1 MRKTLLMKEARL
13 SRSFSLKTAGGGVQD
28 LEKESFHMMRISLKD
43 ALVLNEEVALTEE
56 RRSVLKCI
64 RRAEEG

>member
-1 MRKTLLMKEARL
+1 MKEARL
-13 SRSFSLKTAGGGVQD
+13 RRFFSLRTAVGGVQG
-28 LEKESFHMMRISLKD
+28 LEKESFHMMLIFLKD

-56 RRSVLKCI
+56 RRLLLKCI

>member
-1 MRKTLLMKEARL
+1 MR
-13 SRSFSLKTAGGGVQD
+13 TAAGDVQG

-56 RRSVLKCI
+56 RQLLPRCI

>member
-1 MRKTLLMKEARL
+1 MKEARL
-13 SRSFSLKTAGGGVQD
+13 RHFFSLRTAVGGVQG
-28 LEKESFHMMRISLKD
+28 LEKESFHMMLIFLKD

-56 RRSVLKCI
+56 RRLLLKCI